1 MTTLL
6 DYTRSEFPNH
16 QLEPWGMAGA
26 PDAPGDQAL
35 TDHTVVAHVVGRERT
50 EHLVRAL
57 RDAGWRTVSAV
68 MAVPADPSVVP
79 AEAENRDSV
88 ADMPNRRWITTAV
101 VGAVIGAAALGI
113 GGGLLADAV
122 LAGLITAGFGA
133 MLGAVVGAM
142 VGGLGRMAG
151 ERAWSQP
158 HAPGRTIGVVAAFA
172 DDERSAT
179 EAVRA
184 MELAD
189 PHDLRLVS
197 ATGAWRAP
205 VS

>member
-16 QLEPWGMAGA
+16 QLEPWGTSGA
-26 PDAPGDQAL
+26 PDAPIDQSL
-35 TDHTVVAHVVGRERT
+35 TDHTVVAHVVGREQAER
-50 EHLVRAL
+50 LVRSL
-57 RDAGWRTVSAV
+57 RDTGWRTVSAV
-68 MAVPADPSVVP
+68 MAVPAEPSVLP
-79 AEAENRDSV
+79 PEAENPDSV
-88 ADMPNRRWITTAV
+88 AELPNRRWVATAV
-101 VGAVIGAAALGI
+101 VGAVVGAAVLGI
-113 GGGLLADAV
+113 GGGLLADAL

-179 EAVRA
+179 DAVRA
-184 MELAD
+184 MELAA
-189 PHDLRLVS
+189 PHELRLLS
-197 ATGAWRAP
+197 STGAWRAP